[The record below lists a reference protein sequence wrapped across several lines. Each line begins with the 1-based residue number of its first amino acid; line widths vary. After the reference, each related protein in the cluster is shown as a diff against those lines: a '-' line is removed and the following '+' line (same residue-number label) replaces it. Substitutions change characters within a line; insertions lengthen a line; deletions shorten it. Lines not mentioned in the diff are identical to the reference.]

1 MAAPV
6 ACMVGGGKRTGV
18 QVRIIAGEWRGR
30 VLAAPPGEG
39 TRPTAERMRQA
50 LFDMLM
56 HAPWAGRAIADAEVL
71 DAFAGTGALGL
82 EALSRGAAR
91 AHFIET
97 ERHALEALRA
107 NVAACKAGDRAVV
120 IAGDALRPK
129 PGVACGLVFL
139 DPPYGKDFVPK
150 ALASLGRAGWIAS
163 GALVIAET
171 GRDEVLE
178 LPGEKL
184 AERAHGAA
192 VVTAWRIS

>member
-1 MAAPV
+1 
-6 ACMVGGGKRTGV
+6 MVEGGKRAGV

-30 VLAAPPGEG
+30 VLAAPPGEA

-56 HAPWAGRAIADAEVL
+56 HAPWADRCIQDAEVL

-97 ERHALEALRA
+97 ERHALAALRA
-107 NVAACKAGDRAVV
+107 NVVTCKAGDRAVV

-129 PGVACGLVFL
+129 PGLACGLVFL
-139 DPPYGKDFVPK
+139 DPPYGRDLVPK
-150 ALASLGRAGWIAS
+150 ALAALGRAGWVAP

-171 GRDEVLE
+171 GREETLD

-184 AERAHGAA
+184 AERAHGAGS
-192 VVTAWRIS
+192 VTAWRVA

>member
-1 MAAPV
+1 M
-6 ACMVGGGKRTGV
+6 
-18 QVRIIAGEWRGR
+18 RIIAGEWRGR
-30 VLAAPPGEG
+30 VLAAPPGEA
-39 TRPTAERMRQA
+39 TRPTADRMRQA

-56 HAPWAGRAIADAEVL
+56 HAPWAEGAIADAHVL

-97 ERHALEALRA
+97 DRHALGALRA

-129 PGVACGLVFL
+129 PGAACRLVFL
-139 DPPYGKDFVPK
+139 DPPYGKDLVPR
-150 ALASLGRAGWIAS
+150 ALETLTHAGWITA
-163 GALVIAET
+163 GTLVIAET
-171 GRDEVLE
+171 SRAESLI

-184 AERAHGAA
+184 AERGHGAA
-192 VVTAWRIS
+192 AITAWRM